1 MAFAGLRGT
10 GDWATDERPKNFRET
25 ILWREPNGEAP
36 ITALLSKMKSEA
48 TNDPEFAWW
57 EEEQSLVRVQM
68 DATGASASSTAFG
81 LVSGGLALVAG
92 DVVLV
97 EKTDQA
103 TYDNE
108 LVFVSTVTSDT
119 AIVCKRGQAGT
130 SGAATGASAYL
141 TKIGNANSEGSNS
154 PDVTS
159 RNPTKR
165 YNYCQI
171 FKTAYEL
178 TKTAENTKTRT
189 GDALKN
195 DKKRRMFDHSV
206 SLEKSFLWGKRSE
219 ATGSNGKPLR
229 TTGGV
234 REFIS
239 TNKQVFN
246 TSITIELLMD
256 AVSPVFDYSAGGGGN
271 TRLGFCG
278 NGALNAINKAVKGDA
293 DTQVQFGEK
302 IKFFGMEFREFIMP
316 QGTLM
321 LKTHPLLNT
330 HGRYTNSMF
339 VLNPAAIIYRHMRD
353 TKSQDNI
360 QAPDADTNK
369 GQWLTEAGL
378 ELQHER
384 SHAYLGNV
392 AI

>member
-10 GDWATDERPKNFRET
+10 SDWATDERPKNFREM

-36 ITALLSKMKSEA
+36 LTALLSKMKSEA
-48 TNDPEFAWW
+48 TDDPEFAWF
-57 EEEQSLVRVQM
+57 EEEQTLVRVQM
-68 DATGASASSTAFG
+68 DATGASATSTAFG
-81 LVSGGLALVAG
+81 LGSGGLALVAG
-92 DVVLV
+92 DVLLV
-97 EKTDQA
+97 EKADSA

-108 LVFVSTVTSDT
+108 LVLVSSVTSDT
-119 AIVCKRGQAGT
+119 AIVVKRAQAGT
-130 SGAATGASAYL
+130 TGANTGASAFL
-141 TKIGNANSEGSNS
+141 TKIGNVFAEGTNS
-154 PDVTS
+154 PDVSS
-159 RNPTKR
+159 RNPTKVF
-165 YNYCQI
+165 NYCQI

-178 TKTAENTKTRT
+178 TRTAKGTKLRT
-189 GDALKN
+189 GDPLKN
-195 DKKRRMFDHSV
+195 DKKRRMFDHST
-206 SLEKSFLWGKRSE
+206 SLEKAFMWGVKHE
-219 ATGSNGKPLR
+219 DTGDNGKPR
-229 TTGGV
+229 RWTGGI
-234 REFIS
+234 RSFIS
-239 TNKQVFN
+239 TNATVFA

-256 AVSPVFDYSAGGGGN
+256 AVSPVFDYTAGGGGN
-271 TRLGFCG
+271 QRIGFIG
-278 NGALNAINKAVKGDA
+278 NGALNAINKQVKGDA

-339 VLNPAAIIYRHMRD
+339 VINPAAIIYRHFQD
-353 TKSQDNI
+353 TMSQDNI
-360 QAPDADTNK
+360 QAPDADTQK

-384 SHAYLGNV
+384 SHAYLGNI